1 MYLPVAFQTLFL
13 ALLAALGW
21 GVNLL
26 LLLRMG
32 IQVRPILQLAELP
45 TTNSN
50 TQWIDDGVY
59 DIFRLTKALG
69 AVALL
74 GWLLSAQLSDQQ
86 MQTAVNLA
94 TYIFII
100 LLLIMPQRVLCHT
113 VRMQF
118 IGLLGRII
126 KPSLEDP
133 VWLAD
138 IVMADILTSCARMF
152 ADLVLI
158 ACQFGRFIWPIRHE
172 TLEAHSGLQ
181 GLIQFVR
188 EHQAQNAC
196 ASTGILGVLLV
207 CAPYAFR
214 LRQCIN
220 EYLKAVPGSGDARRH
235 LANAIKYASSF
246 PVIAL
251 SATQRQVTVDGVMET
266 KYSDWALRMA
276 FTLWIAAVVFNS
288 LYSFYWDV
296 AFDWNLGHTASGWK
310 LSDLI
315 TGPSE
320 EKPSNPLVLSPADA
334 IGQDTHVIAAQRK
347 FPYMLRPQLRFG
359 SPRIYYAAIALDFL
373 LRIAWTMKLSSYV
386 RIDMMAYGGFW
397 LNVLE
402 IYRRWQWTFL
412 RLEKETVS

>member
-21 GVNLL
+21 GMNLL
-26 LLLRMG
+26 LLSRVG
-32 IQVRPILQLAELP
+32 IQTRPILQLAELP
-45 TTNSN
+45 TTTSSA
-50 TQWIDDGVY
+50 QRIDAGVY
-59 DIFRLTKALG
+59 DIFRLTRVLG
-69 AVALL
+69 TVALL
-74 GWLLSAQLSDQQ
+74 GWLLSALLSDQKT
-86 MQTAVNLA
+86 QTAVTLA
-94 TYIFII
+94 TYIAVI
-100 LLLIMPQRVLCHT
+100 LLLIMPQRALCHT

-118 IGLLGRII
+118 LGLLGRIV

-152 ADLVLI
+152 ADLVLV

-172 TLEAHSGLQ
+172 ALEDRGGLQ
-181 GLIQFVR
+181 ALAQFVR
-188 EHQAQNAC
+188 QRQAQNAC
-196 ASTGILGVLLV
+196 TSAGILGVFLV

-214 LRQCIN
+214 LRQCVN
-220 EYLKAVPGSGDARRH
+220 EYLKAVPGSNDARRH

-276 FTLWIAAVVFNS
+276 FGLWIAAVVFNS

-320 EKPSNPLVLSPADA
+320 EKPLVLSPAEA
-334 IGQDTHVIAAQRK
+334 IGQDTRVIASQRR
-347 FPYMLRPQLRFG
+347 FPCMLRPHLRFG

-412 RLEKETVS
+412 RLEKEAAS